1 MGPRLTRCA
10 LLMPDGSAQVAFVA
24 ANLGDWMLHCH
35 VLSHQMA
42 GMMRVIRVV

>member
-24 ANLGDWMLHCH
+24 DNPGDRMLRCH
-35 VLSHQMA
+35 VPSHQMA
-42 GMMRVIRVV
+42 GMMRVV